1 MEKLMTVKQSGLLF
15 KLISIFAVT
24 GILLLAGCA
33 PFFPN
38 ASLSPENTPLP
49 TATPV
54 VATPKPLSTAADTIP
69 SNPQPTVITLT
80 LWTVERFSPQVDL
93 VAQQLKDFEASHD
106 NLKVE
111 VFVKKTSGQAS
122 ILNYLNSAKAVA
134 PGIMPDVII
143 LPTEQLPP
151 AWRAGLIQPLDGK
164 IDRTIVQDL
173 LPAAKT
179 LGTVDNQL
187 AGIPFELDVEHVV
200 YNTTQIITAP
210 LRWTDVLSNRTPYQ
224 FPAKGQNGLLNDAST
239 LQYLS
244 AGGKL
249 TDAAGSPTINEAALQ
264 ALLKFYRT
272 MSNSRIITPKIL
284 EAAQT
289 EELWAQYRENPN
301 GIVHVSAHQ
310 YLLYRQSLKNVQ
322 AAAIPTVEG
331 IPVTF
336 GYGWAFAVVTTDPN
350 RQSYAQELI
359 ETFMQ
364 TDANA
369 IWATRT
375 AVIPSRQS
383 AFDLIARGNDPY
395 WLFLKDYLQTVTP
408 PPSFVGYD
416 QLSRIL
422 QQTIVQVINNETTP
436 DQAIETAVNALK
448 Q

>member
-1 MEKLMTVKQSGLLF
+1 MMTKPRGILLKF
-15 KLISIFAVT
+15 ISIFAGT

-38 ASLSPENTPLP
+38 ASLSPQNTPTP
-49 TATPV
+49 TSTTA
-54 VATPKPLSTAADTIP
+54 VATPRPLSTAADTIS

-80 LWTVERFSPQVDL
+80 FWTVERFSPQINL
-93 VAQQLKDFEASHD
+93 VAQQLKNFESSHN

-111 VFVKKTSGQAS
+111 IFVKKTSGQAS

-134 PGIMPDVII
+134 PGVMPDVII
-143 LPTEQLPP
+143 LPTEQLPS

-164 IDRTIVQDL
+164 IDRTVVQDL

-187 AGIPFELDVEHVV
+187 AGIPFELDVEHIV

-210 LRWTDVLSNRTPYQ
+210 LRWTDVLSSRIPYR
-224 FPAKGQNGLLNDAST
+224 FPAKGQNGLLNDASAM
-239 LQYLS
+239 QYLS
-244 AGGKL
+244 AGGKF
-249 TDAAGSPTINEAALQ
+249 TDATGSPTINEAALQ
-264 ALLKFYRT
+264 AVLKFYRT
-272 MSNSRIITPKIL
+272 LGSNKIITPEIL
-284 EAAQT
+284 EVGQT
-289 EELWAQYRENPN
+289 EELWAKYRENPS

-310 YLLYRQSLKNVQ
+310 YLLYRQSLENVQ
-322 AAAIPTVEG
+322 AAAIPTAEG
-331 IPVTF
+331 TPVTF
-336 GYGWAFAVVTTDPN
+336 GYGWAFAIVTSDPN

-369 IWATRT
+369 VWATQT

-383 AFDLIARGNDPY
+383 AFDLISEGNDPY
-395 WLFLKDYLQTVTP
+395 WLFLRDYLQTVTP

-422 QQTIVQVINNETTP
+422 QQTVVQVINNETTP